1 MMRPYIY
8 LSCSQDR
15 QKTLKQI
22 DEFFNKKV
30 APKELID
37 EIKVPGYNI
46 EQLLLNIG
54 ILYFHI
60 DDRSM
65 FTSSYLRGGSF
76 HRFITPRLH

>member
-1 MMRPYIY
+1 MRPYIY
-8 LSCSQDR
+8 LLCSQDR

-37 EIKVPGYNI
+37 EIKVVGYNI

-60 DDRSM
+60 HPCSL
-65 FTSSYLRGGSF
+65 LR
-76 HRFITPRLH
+76 I